1 MTGASAGSTNALLLA
16 LASCRP
22 SVERPEDSP
31 FYTRSMVETSLQGER
46 IAMMH
51 ESYSGSRFSSPVV
64 KLMLPVRM
72 PRRA

>member
-1 MTGASAGSTNALLLA
+1 MRAQDRSLVRAL
-16 LASCRP
+16 
-22 SVERPEDSP
+22 EDGP
-31 FYTRSMVETSLQGER
+31 FYTRSLVETAIAGER

-51 ESYSGSRFSSPVV
+51 ESYSGQRYSLPLV